1 MAEKPDMQEF
11 GSTGLRRSGGT
22 VYEEF
27 LVNLRGQRGARV
39 YREMS
44 DNDPTIGSMLYAI
57 DKVIT
62 RLEWRVDPFTD
73 DSSDGDAKPEDKEN
87 AVFIESCL
95 HDMSDSWDATLSQIL
110 SMLIFGYSYHEIVY
124 KTRTGPDAN
133 DPSKRSKYT
142 DGKIGWRK
150 LPIRSQETL
159 FRWQIDEKGGIQA
172 MEQTDPS
179 SGGTHIIPIEKA
191 LLFRTTSQKN
201 NPEGRSILR
210 NAYRPW
216 FFKRRI
222 EEIEAIG
229 IERDLA
235 GLPVAWVPPEYL
247 SSAAT
252 AEQASVLASIQQLVT
267 SIKRNEQEGVI
278 FPLLFDDQGNKQ
290 FDLMLLSSGGSRQ
303 FDTDKIIQRYDQRMS
318 MSILADFILLGSD
331 RVGSYALGSSK
342 MDLWSMAVDSI
353 AKNIAEVMN
362 QYAIP
367 RLMKLNG
374 MDTTR
379 QPVLTYGEVSHVDL
393 TEVADYISK
402 LATAGVLM
410 PDPKLED
417 YLRDLAGLPPA
428 EHDGQAYGA
437 PAMPG
442 EGQPP
447 MPGAPADQF
456 APAPLEDELDLPEGQ
471 EALDG
476 DQE

>member
-1 MAEKPDMQEF
+1 MAEKPDMQEL

-27 LVNLRGQRGARV
+27 LVNLRGLRGAKV

-62 RLEWRVDPFTD
+62 RLEWRLDPFTD
-73 DSSDGDAKPEDKEN
+73 DSSDGDASPEDKEV

-124 KTRTGPDAN
+124 KVRTGPEAK

-150 LPIRSQETL
+150 LPIRAQETL

-172 MEQTDPS
+172 MEQSDPS
-179 SGGTHIIPIEKA
+179 SGGSHIIPIEKA

-235 GLPVAWVPPEYL
+235 GLPVAYVPPEYL
-247 SSAAT
+247 SSGAT
-252 AEQASVLASIQQLVT
+252 TEQASVLASIQTLVT

-278 FPLLFDDQGNKQ
+278 FPVLFDDQGNKQ
-290 FDLMLLSSGGSRQ
+290 FDLQLLSSGGSRQ
-303 FDTDKIIQRYDQRMS
+303 FDTDKIVQRYDQRMS

-331 RVGSYALGSSK
+331 RVGSYSLGSSK

-374 MDTTR
+374 MDATR
-379 QPVLTYGEVSHVDL
+379 APILTYGEVSHVDL

-428 EHDGQAYGA
+428 EHDGQEAYGA
-437 PAMPG
+437 PAMP
-442 EGQPP
+442 EGKAPEEFDAPP
-447 MPGAPADQF
+447 S
-456 APAPLEDELDLPEGQ
+456 LEEGLDIPEGQ
-471 EALDG
+471 EPLDG
-476 DQE
+476 DLE

>member
-1 MAEKPDMQEF
+1 MAEKPDLQEL

-27 LVNLRGQRGARV
+27 LVNLRGLRGARV
-39 YREMS
+39 YREMA

-57 DKVIT
+57 EKVIT
-62 RLEWRVDPFTD
+62 RLEWRVDPY
-73 DSSDGDAKPEDKEN
+73 SDNSVDGEIKPEDEEV
-87 AVFIESCL
+87 AAFIDSCL
-95 HDMSDSWDATLSQIL
+95 HDMSDSWDQTLSQIL
-110 SMLIFGYSYHEIVY
+110 SMLVYGYSYNEIVY
-124 KTRTGPDAN
+124 KVRTGPEAK
-133 DPSKRSKYT
+133 DPSKRSKHT
-142 DGKIGWRK
+142 DNKIGWRK

-159 FRWQIDEKGGIQA
+159 FRWQIDERGGIQA

-191 LLFRTTSQKN
+191 LLFRTTTAKN

-222 EEIEAIG
+222 EEIEAVG

-235 GLPVAWVPPEYL
+235 GLPVAYVPPEYL

-252 AEQASVLASIQQLVT
+252 AEQANVLATVQNIVT
-267 SIKRNEQEGVI
+267 SIKRNEQEGVV
-278 FPLLFDDQGNKQ
+278 FPTLYDDAGHKQ
-290 FDLMLLSSGGSRQ
+290 FDLVLLSSGGSRQ
-303 FDTDKIIQRYDQRMS
+303 FDTDKIVQRYDQRMS
-318 MSILADFILLGSD
+318 MSILSDFILLGSD
-331 RVGSYALGSSK
+331 RVGSYALGSTK

-353 AKNIAEVMN
+353 AKNIAEVFN

-374 MDTTR
+374 MDASR
-379 QPVLTYGEVSHVDL
+379 APFLTYGEVSHVDL
-393 TEVADYISK
+393 TEISDFVTK

-428 EHDGQAYGA
+428 EHDGNEAYGA
-437 PAMPG
+437 PAMP
-442 EGQPP
+442 EGKAPEEFDAPP
-447 MPGAPADQF
+447 S
-456 APAPLEDELDLPEGQ
+456 LEEGLDIPEGQ
-471 EALDG
+471 EPLDG
-476 DQE
+476 DLE